1 MSLQKVHQALGNAL
15 PASADST
22 ALLVSFQ
29 LQALE
34 HTSTCCL
41 CDRIALMHNRACM
54 QAVSPKQAVLEL
66 LTVLLQSSTGLSEA
80 QWQSLMPVL
89 LASYGATMSPTDQA
103 TLRLLCTLN
112 AQKVARQPPVAA
124 DEAQPFSKSCVW
136 MTAGIAGMG

>member
-1 MSLQKVHQALGNAL
+1 
-15 PASADST
+15 
-22 ALLVSFQ
+22 
-29 LQALE
+29 
-34 HTSTCCL
+34 
-41 CDRIALMHNRACM
+41 MHNRACM

-103 TLRLLCTLN
+103 TLRLLYTLN
-112 AQKVARQPPVAA
+112 AQKVARQSPVAA
-124 DEAQPFSKSCVW
+124 DEAQSLSNLHVW